1 MRQVRTTI
9 EIRQGVKVEVLFTPR
24 LYSFKGR
31 EGIDFTADKSDA
43 GEIFALYADII
54 YCAALNLW
62 TLQGKDVEEFPYH
75 RADFHEFSMA
85 DPKAFGKVVN
95 FALEALTGKGLKD
108 FAAEAEKVAE
118 TGEKPQNTR
127 EEKKKKHS
135 LWTMLRLKRS

>member
-1 MRQVRTTI
+1 MRAVRTTI

-24 LYSFKGR
+24 LYSFKGM
-31 EGIDFTADKSDA
+31 EGVDFTADKSEA
-43 GEIFALYADII
+43 GSVFALYADII

-62 TLQGKDVEEFPYH
+62 TLQGNDADEFPHH

-108 FAAEAEKVAE
+108 FASEGEKVAE
-118 TGEKPQNTR
+118 TGENQP
-127 EEKKKKHS
+127 EEVKKKKSS
-135 LWTMLRLKRS
+135 LWTMLRLRRS